1 MFSLL
6 RFERKQKYFSNP
18 FRIRIF
24 LFLSY
29 SFGIET
35 INTFIHSVVSSKAIP
50 HSRPK
55 WAKYTPVFRPQ
66 NGAKTLPD
74 GVAHTYMAY
83 IREYPRV
90 SFIGRFRKMRFH
102 SLLKVSGKWNR
113 KFRLN
118 RVIIV
123 GHVIWKILKISL
135 GNRETTKLKM
145 FMLCYVPIIYTCTE
159 LQYL

>member
-1 MFSLL
+1 MLSLL
-6 RFERKQKYFSNP
+6 WAQTKIFFKSISNSHISLSFLLIWNWNDKYVHTLRSFLESHTPFQTKMGKVYTRFQ
-18 FRIRIF
+18 
-24 LFLSY
+24 
-29 SFGIET
+29 T
-35 INTFIHSVVSSKAIP
+35 
-50 HSRPK
+50 
-55 WAKYTPVFRPQ
+55 Q
-66 NGAKTLPD
+66 NGAKTLPE

>member
-1 MFSLL
+1 MLSLL
-6 RFERKQKYFSNP
+6 RFELKQKYFSNP

-50 HSRPK
+50 HSRQK
-55 WAKYTPVFRPQ
+55 WAKYTPVFRP
-66 NGAKTLPD
+66 KTAQKTHPM
-74 GVAHTYMAY
+74 GRHTYIAY
-83 IREYPRV
+83 IREHPRV

-118 RVIIV
+118 WVIIV
-123 GHVIWKILKISL
+123 GHVICKILKISL
-135 GNRETTKLKM
+135 GNRETTKLNM

-159 LQYL
+159 LRYL

>member
-1 MFSLL
+1 MLSLL

-35 INTFIHSVVSSKAIP
+35 IDTFIRSCSSLKNHTP
-50 HSRPK
+50 FQTK
-55 WAKYTPVFRPQ
+55 MGKVYTRFQTQ
-66 NGAKTLPD
+66 NGAKTLPE

-118 RVIIV
+118 WVIIV
-123 GHVIWKILKISL
+123 GHVICKILKISL
-135 GNRETTKLKM
+135 GNRETTKLNM
-145 FMLCYVPIIYTCTE
+145 FMLCYVPVIYTCTE